1 MAGLFIALT
10 FLVIYA
16 FPPARAWNRSLS
28 IRETVLLVAAV
39 ISAYTVATGIFLWKG
54 RSIPRCD

>member
-1 MAGLFIALT
+1 MAGLFTALT
-10 FLVIYA
+10 FLVNICL
-16 FPPARAWNRSLS
+16 PAGPGVVKILS
-28 IRETVLLVAAV
+28 IRETILLVAAV